1 MRLRD
6 MALVEKELQFFI
18 DHEVP
23 QVKFVDRTFNCNKKH
38 AMAIWR
44 YIKAHDNGI
53 TNFHFE
59 IGADLLD
66 DEELAVMAAFVTVL
80 GDALALISVQR
91 NKGGGTPAL
100 PE

>member
-1 MRLRD
+1 MD
-6 MALVEKELQFFI
+6 GCALSMGAGALA
-18 DHEVP
+18 
-23 QVKFVDRTFNCNKKH
+23 C
-38 AMAIWR
+38 AI
-44 YIKAHDNGI
+44 A
-53 TNFHFE
+53 E
-59 IGADLLD
+59 QLD